1 MIMTP
6 NVILRKPSVA
16 KANGLKIA
24 YEQFGNPDASPLLL
38 ILGLGDQMISWDQ
51 EFCEQLAA
59 RGYRVIRFDNRD
71 VGLSTSLDHMG
82 VPDIPALKRLM
93 AQRKKAQAPYSLH
106 DMADDAAGLLDF
118 LNIESAHIV
127 GRSMGGMIGQMMAV
141 DHPTRVKTLTS
152 IMSSTSDTE
161 LPPPKPEVLS
171 IMLEPKPTDLE
182 GFIEHSVRVRR
193 ILRGPGFQDDENRVR
208 EWAYEAFIRGINPD
222 GSARQFA
229 AVIVSGSRKEALK
242 SVTVP
247 SLVIHGDSD
256 PLVPVECGID
266 TANAIHGAK
275 LLIIKG
281 LGHVLVPA
289 VYPQVIDAISQHAVN
304 G

>member
-6 NVILRKPSVA
+6 NVIFRKPSVA
-16 KANGLKIA
+16 RANGLKIA

-51 EFCEQLAA
+51 ELCEQLAA
-59 RGYRVIRFDNRD
+59 RGYQVIRFDNRD

-82 VPDIPALKRLM
+82 VPDIPPLKRLM
-93 AQRKKAQAPYSLH
+93 AQRKKAQAPYFLH

-127 GRSMGGMIGQMMAV
+127 GRSVGGMIGQMMAV
-141 DHPTRVKTLTS
+141 NQPTRVKTLTS

-161 LPPPKPEVLS
+161 LPSPKPEVLS
-171 IMLEPKPTDLE
+171 IMLEPQPTDLE
-182 GFIEHSVRVRR
+182 GYIEHAVRVRR

-208 EWAYEAFIRGINPD
+208 EWAHEAFIRGLNPN
-222 GSARQFA
+222 GTARQFA
-229 AVIVSGSRKEALK
+229 AVIASGSRKEALK

-266 TANAIHGAK
+266 TANAIHGAQ